1 MGTERIQTLLQTHR
15 GKFKKMLTE
24 ALAKRWVGWAQQAAE
39 LHTFR
44 ADHENR
50 TKAGKG
56 FSKLSKESIATVH
69 EDLAIDYQAMANQHL
84 EEVAH
89 ILEEYGAAEL
99 KISHQLHKDEAERL
113 VIGQQTIANKTS
125 RQHHLSTNLR

>member
-89 ILEEYGAAEL
+89 ILEE
-99 KISHQLHKDEAERL
+99 
-113 VIGQQTIANKTS
+113 
-125 RQHHLSTNLR
+125 